1 MNFVRT
7 WHTYAALA
15 LGIITLTV
23 ISTSSNTSEARCFVQ
38 KRDCECGRAIKPT
51 PLKQLELNFEF
62 AHPSTVAQI
71 QEERRRRTLESNHQ
85 QCLDDEAIGVDY
97 SLHMSTTS
105 TTPDPLATTLKDS
118 PIQLIH
124 PRSKL
129 AQDLEQTCHVDA
141 PAIQS
146 IQDARNAR
154 LAQQRQKH
162 REEHYLKTLI
172 AGRRD

>member
-7 WHTYAALA
+7 WHTYTALA
-15 LGIITLTV
+15 LGIITLAV
-23 ISTSSNTSEARCFVQ
+23 ISTSPNTSEARCFVQ
-38 KRDCECGRAIKPT
+38 KRDCECGRAVKPT
-51 PLKQLELNFEF
+51 PPKQLKLNFEF

-129 AQDLEQTCHVDA
+129 ARDLELACHVDA

-162 REEHYLKTLI
+162 RIKKYKTLI